1 VRVYKKATGQFYTI
15 FNTSFVPYVLNC
27 GSEIEFKHMDK
38 IKILWVDDEID
49 LLKPHILFLEKKN
62 YEVTT
67 CNNGVDAI
75 DVFDDG
81 NFDIVFLDENM
92 PGMSG
97 LETLQEMKEKKST
110 TPVIMITK
118 SEEEYIMEEAIGSKI
133 ADYLIKPV
141 NPNQILLSL
150 KKNLDHSRLVSEK
163 TTLDYQKEFRK
174 ISMEMGM
181 VRTYEDW
188 IELYKKLIFW
198 ELELENIEDQSM
210 IEILES
216 QKTEANSQFGKF
228 IERNYEDWF
237 EPKADKPILSHT
249 LFREVVVPE
258 IVKKDKPV
266 LFVVIDNLRYDQWK
280 SFESVV
286 SNHYKIEKEI
296 PYYSILPTATQYAR
310 NAIFS
315 GLTPL
320 EMEKQFPQY
329 WKNDVEEGGKNLYE
343 AEFLAAHLKKLGLN
357 IKQDYFK
364 ITNLASG
371 KKLAE
376 NFKALKDN
384 NLVTVVYNFVDM
396 LSHAKTEMDVVK
408 ELASDDKAYRSL
420 TLSWFKNSPLLDI
433 IQQAQKMGFKL
444 VLTTDHGTINVRNP
458 SKVIGDKNTS
468 LNLRY
473 KTGRSLTY
481 EDKDVYAVKEPKR
494 IGLPTINMSSS
505 YIFAKND
512 FFLAYVNNYNH
523 YVSYYKNS
531 YQHGGIS
538 LEEMIIPLLVLNPK

>member
-1 VRVYKKATGQFYTI
+1 
-15 FNTSFVPYVLNC
+15 
-27 GSEIEFKHMDK
+27 MDK

-49 LLKPHILFLEKKN
+49 YLKPHILFLEKKN
-62 YEVTT
+62 YSVAT
-67 CNNGVDAI
+67 CNNGRDAI
-75 DVFDDG
+75 DIFENE

-97 LETLQEMKEKKST
+97 LETLSEMKEKKSSV
-110 TPVIMITK
+110 PMIMITK

-150 KKNLDHSRLVSEK
+150 KKNLDHSRLISQK

-174 ISMEMGM
+174 ISMEMAM
-181 VRTYEDW
+181 VNSYEDW
-188 IELYKKLIFW
+188 VELYKKLIFW
-198 ELELENIEDQSM
+198 ELNLENINDHGM

-216 QKTEANSQFGKF
+216 QKAEANSQFGKF

-237 EPKADKPILSHT
+237 LPKADKPVQSHT
-249 LFREVVVPE
+249 LFRELVVPE
-258 IVKKDKPV
+258 IVKKDKPI

-280 SFESVV
+280 TFESEV
-286 SNHYKIEKEI
+286 SNYYKLEKEV
-296 PYYSILPTATQYAR
+296 PYFSILPTATQYAR

-329 WKNDVEEGGKNLYE
+329 WKNDPEEGGKNLYE
-343 AEFLAAHLKKLGLN
+343 AEFLSAQLKRLGLN
-357 IKQDYFK
+357 IKEDYFK
-364 ITNLASG
+364 ITNLAAG
-371 KKLAE
+371 KKLVE
-376 NFKALKDN
+376 NFKGLRDN
-384 NLVTVVYNFVDM
+384 DLVTVVYNFVDM

-420 TLSWFKNSPLLDI
+420 TLSWFKNSPLLEI

-444 VLTTDHGTINVRNP
+444 ILTTDHGTINVKNP
-458 SKVIGDKNTS
+458 SKVVGDKNTS

-481 EDKDVYAVKEPKR
+481 EYKDVYAVKEPKK
-494 IGLPTINMSSS
+494 IGLPAINMSSS

-512 FFLAYVNNYNH
+512 LFLAYVNNFNH
-523 YVSYYKNS
+523 YVSYYRNT

-538 LEEMIIPLLVLNPK
+538 LEEMIIPFLIFNPK

>member
-1 VRVYKKATGQFYTI
+1 
-15 FNTSFVPYVLNC
+15 
-27 GSEIEFKHMDK
+27 MDQ
-38 IKILWVDDEID
+38 IKILWVDDEIEY
-49 LLKPHILFLEKKN
+49 LKPHILFLEKKN
-62 YEVTT
+62 YSVTT
-67 CNNGVDAI
+67 CNNGRDAI
-75 DVFDDG
+75 DIFENE
-81 NFDIVFLDENM
+81 NFEIVFLDENM

-97 LETLQEMKEKKST
+97 LETLSEMKEKKSAI
-110 TPVIMITK
+110 PMIMITK

-150 KKNLDHSRLVSEK
+150 KKNLDHSRLISQK

-174 ISMEMGM
+174 ISMEMSM
-181 VRTYEDW
+181 VNSYEDW
-188 IELYKKLIFW
+188 IELYKKLVFW
-198 ELELENIEDQSM
+198 ELNLESINDHGM
-210 IEILES
+210 IQILES
-216 QKTEANSQFGKF
+216 QKAEANSQFGKF

-237 EPKADKPILSHT
+237 LPKADKPVQSHT
-249 LFREVVVPE
+249 LFRELVVPE
-258 IVKKDKPV
+258 IMKKDKPI

-280 SFESVV
+280 VFESEVA
-286 SNHYKIEKEI
+286 NYYKLEKEV
-296 PYYSILPTATQYAR
+296 PYYAILPTATQYAR

-315 GLTPL
+315 GLMPL

-329 WKNDVEEGGKNLYE
+329 WKNDPEEGGKNLYE
-343 AEFLAAHLKKLGLN
+343 AEFLSAQLKRLGLN
-357 IKQDYFK
+357 LKEDYFK

-371 KKLAE
+371 KKLVE
-376 NFKALKDN
+376 NFKGLKDN
-384 NLVTVVYNFVDM
+384 DLVTVVYNFVDM

-420 TLSWFKNSPLLDI
+420 TLSWFKNSPLLEI
-433 IQQAQKMGFKL
+433 IQQAQKLGFKL
-444 VLTTDHGTINVRNP
+444 ILTTDHGTINVKNP
-458 SKVIGDKNTS
+458 SKVVGDKNTS

-481 EDKDVYAVKEPKR
+481 EHKDVYAVKEPKK

-512 FFLAYVNNYNH
+512 LFLAYVNNYNH
-523 YVSYYKNS
+523 YVSYYKNT

-538 LEEMIIPLLVLNPK
+538 LEEMIIPFLVFNPK

>member
-1 VRVYKKATGQFYTI
+1 
-15 FNTSFVPYVLNC
+15 
-27 GSEIEFKHMDK
+27 MDK

-49 LLKPHILFLEKKN
+49 YLKPHILFLEKKN
-62 YEVTT
+62 YSVTT
-67 CNNGVDAI
+67 CNNGRDAI
-75 DVFDDG
+75 DIFENE

-97 LETLQEMKEKKST
+97 LETLSEMKEKKSSI
-110 TPVIMITK
+110 PMIMITK

-150 KKNLDHSRLVSEK
+150 KKNLDHSRLISQK

-174 ISMEMGM
+174 ISMEMSM
-181 VRTYEDW
+181 VNSYEDW
-188 IELYKKLIFW
+188 VELYKKLIFW
-198 ELELENIEDQSM
+198 ELNLENINDHGM

-216 QKTEANSQFGKF
+216 QKAEANSQFGKF

-237 EPKADKPILSHT
+237 LPKADKPIQSNT
-249 LFREVVVPE
+249 LFKELVVPE
-258 IVKKDKPV
+258 ILKKDKPI

-280 SFESVV
+280 VFESEVA
-286 SNHYKIEKEI
+286 NYYKLEKEV

-329 WKNDVEEGGKNLYE
+329 WKNDPEEGGKNLYE
-343 AEFLAAHLKKLGLN
+343 AEFLTAQLKRLGLK
-357 IKQDYFK
+357 IKEDYFK

-371 KKLAE
+371 KKLVE
-376 NFKALKDN
+376 NFKGLKDN
-384 NLVTVVYNFVDM
+384 DLVTVVYNFVDM

-420 TLSWFKNSPLLDI
+420 TLSWFRNSPLLEI
-433 IQQAQKMGFKL
+433 IQQAQKLGFKL
-444 VLTTDHGTINVRNP
+444 ILTTDHGTINVKNP
-458 SKVIGDKNTS
+458 SKVVGDKNTS

-481 EDKDVYAVKEPKR
+481 EYKDVYAVKEPKK
-494 IGLPTINMSSS
+494 IGLPAINMSSS

-512 FFLAYVNNYNH
+512 LFLAYVNNYNH
-523 YVSYYKNS
+523 YVSYYKNT

-538 LEEMIIPLLVLNPK
+538 LEEMIIPFLVFNPK

>member
-1 VRVYKKATGQFYTI
+1 
-15 FNTSFVPYVLNC
+15 
-27 GSEIEFKHMDK
+27 MDK

-67 CNNGVDAI
+67 CNNGRDAI
-75 DVFDDG
+75 DIFEEN

-97 LETLQEMKEKKST
+97 LETLSEMKEKKSSV
-110 TPVIMITK
+110 PMIMITK

-150 KKNLDHSRLVSEK
+150 KKNLDHSRLISQK

-174 ISMEMGM
+174 ITMEMAM
-181 VRTYEDW
+181 VNSYEDW

-198 ELELENIEDQSM
+198 ELELENINDQSM
-210 IEILES
+210 VEILES

-237 EPKADKPILSHT
+237 APKADKPIQSHT
-249 LFREVVVPE
+249 LFRELVVPE
-258 IVKKDKPV
+258 ILKKDKPI

-280 SFESVV
+280 TFESVV
-286 SNHYKIEKEI
+286 ANYYKLEKEV
-296 PYYSILPTATQYAR
+296 PYYAILPTATQYAR

-329 WKNDVEEGGKNLYE
+329 WKNDPEEGGKNLYE
-343 AEFLAAHLKKLGLN
+343 AEFLSAQLKRLGLN
-357 IKQDYFK
+357 IKEDYFK
-364 ITNLASG
+364 ITNLAGG
-371 KKLAE
+371 KKLVE
-376 NFKALKDN
+376 GFKALKN
-384 NLVTVVYNFVDM
+384 NDLVTVVYNFVDM

-420 TLSWFKNSPLLDI
+420 TLSWFKNSPLLEI
-433 IQQAQKMGFKL
+433 IQQAQKLGFKL
-444 VLTTDHGTINVRNP
+444 ILTTDHGTINVKNP
-458 SKVIGDKNTS
+458 SKVVGDKNTS

-481 EDKDVYAVKEPKR
+481 EHKDVYAVKEPKN

-512 FFLAYVNNYNH
+512 LFLAYVNNYNH
-523 YVSYYKNS
+523 YVSYYKNT

-538 LEEMIIPLLVLNPK
+538 LEEMIIPFLVFNPK

>member
-1 VRVYKKATGQFYTI
+1 METI
-15 FNTSFVPYVLNC
+15 Q
-27 GSEIEFKHMDK
+27 
-38 IKILWVDDEID
+38 ILWVDDEID

-62 YEVTT
+62 YSVTT
-67 CNNGVDAI
+67 CNNGLDAI
-75 DVFDDG
+75 TIFEEN
-81 NFDIVFLDENM
+81 NFDVVFLDENM

-97 LETLQEMKEKKST
+97 LETLSEMKEKKSHI
-110 TPVIMITK
+110 PMIMITK

-150 KKNLDHSRLVSEK
+150 KKNLDHSRLISQK

-174 ISMEMGM
+174 ITQEMSMINS
-181 VRTYEDW
+181 YQDW

-198 ELELENIEDQSM
+198 ELELENIDDQSM

-237 EPKADKPILSHT
+237 TQNTNQRGKAESGLDKPIQSHT
-249 LFREVVVPE
+249 LFRELVVPE
-258 IVKKDKPV
+258 LLKKDKPI

-280 SFESVV
+280 AFENVV
-286 SNHYKIEKEI
+286 SNYYKLEKEV

-315 GLTPL
+315 GLTPI
-320 EMEKQFPQY
+320 EMEKNFPQY
-329 WKNDVEEGGKNLYE
+329 WKNDPDEGGKNLFE
-343 AEFLAAHLKKLGLN
+343 AEFLSAQLKRLGLK
-357 IKQDYFK
+357 IKEDYFK
-364 ITNLASG
+364 ITNLAGG
-371 KKLAE
+371 KKLVE
-376 NFKALKDN
+376 NFKSYKN
-384 NLVTVVYNFVDM
+384 NDLVTVVYNFVDM

-408 ELASDDKAYRSL
+408 ELAADDKAYRSL
-420 TLSWFKNSPLLDI
+420 TLSWFKNSPLLEI
-433 IQQAQKMGFKL
+433 IQQAQKLGFKL
-444 VLTTDHGTINVRNP
+444 ILTTDHGTINVKNP
-458 SKVIGDKNTS
+458 SKVVGDKNTS

-481 EDKDVYAVKEPKR
+481 EQKEVYAVKDPKQ
-494 IGLPTINMSSS
+494 IGLPAINMTSS

-512 FFLAYVNNYNH
+512 MFLAYVNNYNH
-523 YVSYYKNS
+523 YVSYYKNT

-538 LEEMIIPLLVLNPK
+538 LEEMIIPFLVFNPK

>member
-1 VRVYKKATGQFYTI
+1 M
-15 FNTSFVPYVLNC
+15 NT
-27 GSEIEFKHMDK
+27 

-49 LLKPHILFLEKKN
+49 MLKPHILFLEKKN
-62 YEVTT
+62 YEVTA
-67 CNNGVDAI
+67 CNNGLDAI
-75 DVFDDG
+75 DIFENN

-97 LETLQEMKEKKST
+97 LETLSEMKEKKSSV
-110 TPVIMITK
+110 PMIMITK

-174 ISMEMGM
+174 IAMEMAQ
-181 VRTYEDW
+181 VNSYDEW
-188 IELYKKLIFW
+188 IECYKKLIFW

-216 QKTEANSQFGKF
+216 QKVEANNQFGKF
-228 IERNYEDWF
+228 IERNYEDWYL
-237 EPKADKPILSHT
+237 PKADKPVLSHN
-249 LFREVVVPE
+249 LFRELVVPE
-258 IVKKDKPV
+258 ITKKDKPI

-280 SFESVV
+280 TFESVV
-286 SNHYKIEKEI
+286 NNHYKLEKEV
-296 PYYSILPTATQYAR
+296 PYYAILPTATQYAR

-343 AEFLAAHLKKLGLN
+343 AEFLTAHLKRLGLN
-357 IKQDYFK
+357 IKQEYFK
-364 ITNLASG
+364 ITNLANG

-376 NFKALKDN
+376 NFKGLKGND
-384 NLVTVVYNFVDM
+384 LVTVVYNFVDM

-433 IQQAQKMGFKL
+433 IQQAQKLGFKL
-444 VLTTDHGTINVRNP
+444 ILTTDHGTINVKNP

-473 KTGRSLTY
+473 KTGRSLSY
-481 EDKDVYAVKEPKR
+481 EDRDVYAVKDPKA

-512 FFLAYVNNYNH
+512 YFLAYVNNYNH

-538 LEEMIIPLLVLNPK
+538 LEEMIIPCLIFNPK

>member
-1 VRVYKKATGQFYTI
+1 MET
-15 FNTSFVPYVLNC
+15 
-27 GSEIEFKHMDK
+27 

-49 LLKPHILFLEKKN
+49 LLKSHILFLEKKN
-62 YEVTT
+62 YSVTT
-67 CNNGVDAI
+67 CNNGLDAI
-75 DVFDDG
+75 SIFEEN

-97 LETLQEMKEKKST
+97 LETLSEMKEKKSAI
-110 TPVIMITK
+110 PMIMITK

-150 KKNLDHSRLVSEK
+150 KKNLDHSRLISQK

-174 ISMEMGM
+174 ISQEMAM
-181 VRTYEDW
+181 VNSFEDW
-188 IELYKKLIFW
+188 VELYKKLLFW
-198 ELELENIEDQSM
+198 EIELENIDDQSM
-210 IEILES
+210 FEILES
-216 QKTEANSQFGKF
+216 QKIEANSQFGKF
-228 IERNYEDWF
+228 IERNYESWF
-237 EPKADKPILSHT
+237 SQSHNKKNKSDTIDKPIQSHTLFKELVVPEIIKKDKPIL
-249 LFREVVVPE
+249 F
-258 IVKKDKPV
+258 I
-266 LFVVIDNLRYDQWK
+266 VIDNLRYDQWK
-280 SFESVV
+280 AFENVV
-286 SNHYKIEKEI
+286 ANYYKLEKEI

-320 EMEKQFPQY
+320 EMENKFPQY
-329 WKNDVEEGGKNLYE
+329 WKNDPEEGGKNLYE
-343 AEFLAAHLKKLGLN
+343 AEFLSAQIKRLGLN
-357 IKQDYFK
+357 IKEDYFK
-364 ITNLASG
+364 ITNLAGG

-376 NFKALKDN
+376 NFKSLKN
-384 NLVTVVYNFVDM
+384 NDLVTIVYNFVDM

-408 ELASDDKAYRSL
+408 ELAADDKAYRSL
-420 TLSWFKNSPLLDI
+420 TLSWFKNSPLLEI
-433 IQQAQKMGFKL
+433 IQQGQKLGFKL
-444 VLTTDHGTINVRNP
+444 ILTTDHGTINVKNP
-458 SKVIGDKNTS
+458 SKVVGDKNTS

-481 EDKDVYAVKEPKR
+481 EQKDVYAVKEPKE
-494 IGLPTINMSSS
+494 IGLPAINMTSS

-523 YVSYYKNS
+523 YVSYYKNT

-538 LEEMIIPLLVLNPK
+538 LEEMIIPFLVFNPK

>member
-1 VRVYKKATGQFYTI
+1 
-15 FNTSFVPYVLNC
+15 
-27 GSEIEFKHMDK
+27 MDK

-67 CNNGVDAI
+67 CNNGRDAI
-75 DVFDDG
+75 DIFEDD

-97 LETLQEMKEKKST
+97 LETLSEMKEKKSSV
-110 TPVIMITK
+110 PMIMITK

-150 KKNLDHSRLVSEK
+150 KKNLDHSRLISQK

-174 ISMEMGM
+174 ITMEMAM
-181 VRTYEDW
+181 VNSYEDW

-198 ELELENIEDQSM
+198 ELELENIDDQSM
-210 IEILES
+210 VEILES

-237 EPKADKPILSHT
+237 APKADKPIQSHT
-249 LFREVVVPE
+249 LFRELVVPE
-258 IVKKDKPV
+258 IVKKDKPI

-280 SFESVV
+280 TFESVV
-286 SNHYKIEKEI
+286 ANYYKLEKEV
-296 PYYSILPTATQYAR
+296 PYYAILPTATQYAR

-329 WKNDVEEGGKNLYE
+329 WKNDPEEGGKNLYE
-343 AEFLAAHLKKLGLN
+343 AEFLTAQLKRLGLN
-357 IKQDYFK
+357 IKQDYYK
-364 ITNLASG
+364 ITNLAGG
-371 KKLAE
+371 KKLVE
-376 NFKALKDN
+376 NFKSLKDN
-384 NLVTVVYNFVDM
+384 DLVTVVYNFVDM

-420 TLSWFKNSPLLDI
+420 TLSWFKNSPLLEI
-433 IQQAQKMGFKL
+433 IQQAQKLGFKL
-444 VLTTDHGTINVRNP
+444 ILTTDHGTINVKNP
-458 SKVIGDKNTS
+458 SKVVGDKNTS

-481 EDKDVYAVKEPKR
+481 EQKDVYAIKEPKN

-512 FFLAYVNNYNH
+512 LFLAYVNNYNH
-523 YVSYYKNS
+523 YVSYYKNT

-538 LEEMIIPLLVLNPK
+538 LEEMIIPFLVFNPK